1 MQIFFAHIIDN
12 QTAKLDSE
20 EARHCQKVLRHQPGD
35 AIYITDGSGTMFLAN
50 ILFFSASGAALEIA
64 ESFPG
69 YGESKINVRL
79 AVSFLRL
86 KDRFEWLMEK
96 AVELGVTEI
105 FPLICARTDK
115 FKGKIKEERLEKII
129 LTALKQSAR
138 SKLPSLHEALSVEK
152 FVKMPTSG
160 FRALAWCET
169 QTMLQIHESAIRQ
182 ADTVTLMIGPEGD
195 FTAEEANFAK
205 EHGYEIV
212 SLGETRLRTET
223 AAIYGLS
230 VFKMLRE

>member
-1 MQIFFAHIIDN
+1 MQFFFADSISG
-12 QTAKLDSE
+12 QTAHLGNE
-20 EARHCQKVLRHQPGD
+20 EARHCQKVLRHLPGD
-35 AIYITDGSGTMFLAN
+35 NIYVTDGRGSMFLAS
-50 ILFFSASGAALEIA
+50 IQSFSSSGAVLQILETY
-64 ESFPG
+64 PG
-69 YGESKINVRL
+69 YGESNRNVRL

-105 FPLICARTDK
+105 FPLICSRTDK

-138 SKLPSLHEALSVEK
+138 SKLPALHEPLSVEK
-152 FVKMPTSG
+152 FVQLPAEG

-169 QTMLQIHESAIRQ
+169 KHMLQTHETTIRQ
-182 ADTVTLMIGPEGD
+182 AATVTLMIGPEGD
-195 FTAEEANFAK
+195 FTPEEANFAK
-205 EHGYEIV
+205 ENGYEIV

-230 VFKMLRE
+230 IFKMLRE